1 MAEGSVLLLG
11 GSGSLG
17 ARTAAALRR
26 SHPDLPLTIVGRD
39 AAKAEALAA
48 ELGRAGTAVIDLDRA
63 DLGLP
68 ENARF
73 SAVVVCLRDH
83 SLNTMTYA
91 QDQGL
96 PYVPLSDA
104 ARQNCPM
111 VASYTPRPPRAPIPC
126 LAHSNGPPPR

>member
-73 SAVVVCLRDH
+73 SAVVVCLRAH

-96 PYVPLSDA
+96 HSVPLSA
-104 ARQNCPM
+104 AAFEIGHR
-111 VASYTPRPPRAPIPC
+111 VARHNPQTE
-126 LAHSNGPPPR
+126 